1 MEDKKLHGCTSV
13 LSLAEILSYPKLQLD
28 RLSWEEERRKFWQT
42 PNLKVV
48 DIDSKI
54 CEAASILKVK
64 YSLTLPDAIQVTT
77 AIFSKAEGFVTNDE
91 RYRLTVENWMK
102 VDNKVQEL
110 FAGHIH
116 FLSSYELDGLLT
128 NTVGAVYTDKGTVD
142 SRFLEVK
149 VNIPD
154 ITLSKKELFA

>member
-1 MEDKKLHGCTSV
+1 MKSKLEAKLKKCKIVGIDAMCFIYQFQAHPLFGPQTSLIFSRMEEKKLSGCTSV

-42 PNLKVV
+42 PNLRVV

-54 CEAASILKVK
+54 CEAAAILKVK

-91 RYRLTVENWMK
+91 KFRRV
-102 VDNKVQEL
+102 
-110 FAGHIH
+110 
-116 FLSSYELDGLLT
+116 
-128 NTVGAVYTDKGTVD
+128 
-142 SRFLEVK
+142 
-149 VNIPD
+149 
-154 ITLSKKELFA
+154 KELTIILLGDHIK

>member
-1 MEDKKLHGCTSV
+1 MKAGLEAKLRRVKKVGIDAMCFIYQFQAHLLFGPLSSIMFSKMEDKKLYGCTSV

-91 RYRLTVENWMK
+91 KFRRV
-102 VDNKVQEL
+102 
-110 FAGHIH
+110 
-116 FLSSYELDGLLT
+116 
-128 NTVGAVYTDKGTVD
+128 
-142 SRFLEVK
+142 
-149 VNIPD
+149 
-154 ITLSKKELFA
+154 KELPVILLGDYIK

>member
-1 MEDKKLHGCTSV
+1 MVTKPSIVKTDIDGVLKRVNKVGIDAMCFIYQFQAHHIFGPQTSILFSRMEEKKLSGCTSV

-42 PNLKVV
+42 PNLRVV

-54 CEAASILKVK
+54 CEAAAILKVK

-91 RYRLTVENWMK
+91 KFRRV
-102 VDNKVQEL
+102 
-110 FAGHIH
+110 
-116 FLSSYELDGLLT
+116 
-128 NTVGAVYTDKGTVD
+128 
-142 SRFLEVK
+142 
-149 VNIPD
+149 
-154 ITLSKKELFA
+154 KELTIILLGDYIK

>member
-1 MEDKKLHGCTSV
+1 MVTKSSPAKSGLEVKLKRVKKVGIDAMCFIYQFQAHLLFGSLTSIIFSRMEDKKLHGCTSV

-28 RLSWEEERRKFWQT
+28 RLSWEEEIRKFWQT

-91 RYRLTVENWMK
+91 KFRRV
-102 VDNKVQEL
+102 
-110 FAGHIH
+110 
-116 FLSSYELDGLLT
+116 
-128 NTVGAVYTDKGTVD
+128 
-142 SRFLEVK
+142 
-149 VNIPD
+149 
-154 ITLSKKELFA
+154 KELPVILLGDYIK

>member
-1 MEDKKLHGCTSV
+1 MVTKSSPAKSGLEVKLKRVKKVGIDAMCFIYQFQAHLLFGSLTSIIFSRMEDKKLHGCTSV

-91 RYRLTVENWMK
+91 KFRRV
-102 VDNKVQEL
+102 
-110 FAGHIH
+110 
-116 FLSSYELDGLLT
+116 
-128 NTVGAVYTDKGTVD
+128 
-142 SRFLEVK
+142 
-149 VNIPD
+149 
-154 ITLSKKELFA
+154 KELPVILLGDYIK